1 MIKVDEMNYKLYTDK
16 IKFADINTLF
26 ALSVLERKVEGQVYA
41 DKKENPASIY
51 IRHPYG
57 MSLLYGESEN
67 EKFND
72 WFLTYLLNKNQDR
85 KHYEWLQVYPM
96 FLANKIDAILN
107 NNLIEYN
114 PDQNVNTLMNF
125 EEKIIKYM
133 RINFCFK
140 VDKYMVYKEK
150 HRFMKSDEIIVKT
163 NEEIFH
169 ILKGSV
175 IPKYFWDKS
184 YDFVN
189 SGIGFTLLKG
199 NNTPVSTAFSSV
211 VLENKIEI
219 GIETLNEYQGCGYAT
234 LVCMKLI
241 DYCLQAG
248 YEPVW
253 SCNASNLGS
262 KILAEKLGF
271 VEQKRIPYYR
281 LPR

>member
-140 VDKYMVYKEK
+140 VDKYMDYKEK
-150 HRFMKSDEIIVKT
+150 HRFMKSDETIVKT

-169 ILKGSV
+169 KLKGSV

-189 SGIGFTLLKG
+189 SGIGFTLLNG

-241 DYCLQAG
+241 DYCLEAG